1 MLEHYDSTNL
11 LFLKSAIVVRIYFTG
26 GYLSFFP
33 ILCDILLY
41 KVMNI
46 EYLKVRIEDLRT
58 DLYLE
63 MKNWKNIQAMTW
75 SPKLQSQIQS
85 KMEDIQDNLEWLKV
99 AEKNV
104 QRVEKQS
111 RKIDS
116 IEIQILLESAHDIL
130 ESIH

>member
-1 MLEHYDSTNL
+1 MHCPNKMEFFPRFSSLCT
-11 LFLKSAIVVRIYFTG
+11 YFTG
-26 GYLSFFP
+26 GYSYLPFCHS
-33 ILCDILLY
+33 LLG
-41 KVMNI
+41 MNI
-46 EYLKVRIEDLRT
+46 EYLKVRIVDLRT
-58 DLYLE
+58 DLHLE

-111 RKIDS
+111 RIDP
-116 IEIQILLESAHDIL
+116 IEIQILLGSAQDIL
-130 ESIH
+130 ETIHRL

>member
-1 MLEHYDSTNL
+1 M
-11 LFLKSAIVVRIYFTG
+11 
-26 GYLSFFP
+26 
-33 ILCDILLY
+33 
-41 KVMNI
+41 
-46 EYLKVRIEDLRT
+46 DLRT
-58 DLYLE
+58 DLHLE

>member
-1 MLEHYDSTNL
+1 
-11 LFLKSAIVVRIYFTG
+11 
-26 GYLSFFP
+26 
-33 ILCDILLY
+33 
-41 KVMNI
+41 MNI

-85 KMEDIQDNLEWLKV
+85 KMEEIQDNLEWLKV

-111 RKIDS
+111 RIDP
-116 IEIQILLESAHDIL
+116 IEIQILLGSAQDIL
-130 ESIH
+130 ETIHRL

>member
-1 MLEHYDSTNL
+1 
-11 LFLKSAIVVRIYFTG
+11 
-26 GYLSFFP
+26 
-33 ILCDILLY
+33 
-41 KVMNI
+41 MNI

-75 SPKLQSQIQS
+75 SPKLQSQIRS
-85 KMEDIQDNLEWLKV
+85 KMEEIQDNLEWLKV

>member
-1 MLEHYDSTNL
+1 
-11 LFLKSAIVVRIYFTG
+11 
-26 GYLSFFP
+26 
-33 ILCDILLY
+33 
-41 KVMNI
+41 MNI

-63 MKNWKNIQAMTW
+63 MKNLKNIQAMTW
-75 SPKLQSQIQS
+75 SPKLQSQIRS
-85 KMEDIQDNLEWLKV
+85 KMEEIQDNLEWLKV